1 MIRRSTLAAMLAGGL
16 MFGGAMLS
24 MPAAAKDKPEAAKA
38 QGNSKAF
45 AHEMGVTQF
54 VRSGMNVDVMLA
66 SINLDDQ
73 PLSKTNEIDNAAA
86 PVAENGSHSP

>member
-45 AHEMGVTQF
+45 AQAYAPF
-54 VRSGMNVDVMLA
+54 QALA
-66 SINLDDQ
+66 NNPAAD
-73 PLSKTNEIDNAAA
+73 AAA
-86 PVAENGSHSP
+86 G